1 MAGDSSIDTKPMRYP
16 GFGVLFLGW
25 TLLGALAWARSALV
39 TGISSRG
46 VAPDLLGWLTCYYPW
61 LALTP
66 LVFRIEE
73 RFRLGRT
80 NLVRNVSALIAAGLP
95 LSYLACEIA
104 VLLNMGVQFAFGGA
118 MPSLRRAVPVSELAL
133 EFALYCFTVGSAFV
147 VRSLIELREKERLTA
162 RLALEKS
169 KLESSLRQAEL
180 ETLRMRLNPHF
191 LFNCLQN
198 IATLTQQD
206 PRTAEKM
213 LTRVGDLLRL
223 ALRRNSEPESTLGEE
238 IALTE
243 AYVSIEKMRFADRLA
258 VLLDIK
264 PGTER
269 ALIPSLLLQP
279 LAENAIRHGL
289 RNEREM
295 GLISIRARR
304 EDDRLLLTV
313 SDNGVGIPT
322 EHLADL
328 EMGIG
333 LGSTCERL
341 ERMYPD
347 RHEFSIRA
355 LPEGGTEVLIALPL
369 KIAEAPREKARHE
382 QPTLADRR

>member
-1 MAGDSSIDTKPMRYP
+1 
-16 GFGVLFLGW
+16 
-25 TLLGALAWARSALV
+25 
-39 TGISSRG
+39 
-46 VAPDLLGWLTCYYPW
+46 
-61 LALTP
+61 
-66 LVFRIEE
+66 
-73 RFRLGRT
+73 
-80 NLVRNVSALIAAGLP
+80 
-95 LSYLACEIA
+95 
-104 VLLNMGVQFAFGGA
+104 
-118 MPSLRRAVPVSELAL
+118 
-133 EFALYCFTVGSAFV
+133 
-147 VRSLIELREKERLTA
+147 
-162 RLALEKS
+162 
-169 KLESSLRQAEL
+169 
-180 ETLRMRLNPHF
+180 MRLNPHF

-313 SDNGVGIPT
+313 SDNGVGIQP